1 MSIKNPPFK
10 SLRLNNPP
18 FENED
23 VEAVFNSYSKNLRAP
38 LLKVRAL
45 IIQAAQKTDGVG
57 QVQETLKWGQ
67 VSYLTPKTK
76 SGTTI
81 RIGEKGQSQYALFVN
96 CKSSLVEDWRTR
108 YPTLKYEGNRA
119 IILNVD
125 EDFPKETIE
134 HCIAMALTYHLRKK
148 HTNYVLNS

>member
-1 MSIKNPPFK
+1 MSTKNPPFE
-10 SLRLNNPP
+10 S
-18 FENED
+18 ED
-23 VEAVFNSYSKNLRAP
+23 VEAVFNSYSENLRAP
-38 LLKVRAL
+38 LLQVRQL
-45 IIQAAQKTDGVG
+45 ILQVAKTTDGVG
-57 QVQETLKWGQ
+57 QLQEILKWGQ

-119 IILNVD
+119 IILSAD
-125 EDFPKETIE
+125 EKLPKETIE

-148 HTNYVLNS
+148 HTNYALNS